1 MDNQL
6 FDRLTT
12 SMQQM
17 NEIDA
22 GNLEPSHIMEV
33 KPFPTAAAP
42 VDSSEQGMYE
52 QPPKN

>member
-22 GNLEPSHIMEV
+22 GNLKPSRITEV
-33 KPFPTAAAP
+33 TPSPHAAAP
-42 VDSSEQGMYE
+42 DNSPEQDADR
-52 QPPKN
+52 

>member
-6 FDRLTT
+6 FDRLTA

-22 GNLEPSHIMEV
+22 GKREPSRIAEV
-33 KPFPTAAAP
+33 TPSPPAAAP
-42 VDSSEQGMYE
+42 DDN
-52 QPPKN
+52 PKQDVSK